1 MKNFT
6 TTLATYEI
14 QTVTETRVA
23 RFDDNGP
30 VKEDVTTFRI
40 LRDGKLVTVC
50 YNEADIE
57 MVIDCQE
64 RPERY
69 AGMNHHND

>member
-6 TTLATYEI
+6 TALNTYEI
-14 QTVTETRVA
+14 QTVTQTRVT

-30 VKEDVTTFRI
+30 VKEDVTAFHI
-40 LRDGKLVTVC
+40 FKDGKLVTVA
-50 YNEADIE
+50 YDEADIE

-64 RPERY
+64 HPERY
-69 AGMNHHND
+69 AGMNNRFD